1 MTAHEAG
8 RAGTYPVTFA
18 VLVGALVLAGA
29 LALSLMIT
37 GSPAFPVHVFG
48 DPRTSDR
55 LEAAEAIRP
64 SERPALPRGH
74 MGPQQLL
81 PLPVM
86 PVWHDAPGSTT
97 DTLYTAAAR
106 AGVQRE
112 LDLARAAA
120 QRGDRPLATR
130 LYANLAGRLT
140 GNRALLIERASVL
153 AAFGAHRDALALLR
167 LWLPQFPGDYELRML
182 AARNAW
188 WSEQA
193 LTADSLVGQAL
204 ALRRGDGDAL
214 RLRETIR
221 STTQPPL
228 AIARA
233 WVAEA
238 PAGNDGRAQ
247 VALARALVRDGA
259 FGEALAHFQA
269 ALRTPALHTDSLLLE
284 AASTAAAADSVRALE
299 AFTEQ
304 YLAFHP
310 HDAPAVLQVARSYA
324 WRGDYADALRNY
336 QRLAWTDPALRLEVA
351 QVLLWSGDQ
360 PGAERELRAVVAAQ
374 PRQAVALKLL
384 GDLALWRGDWTTAST
399 AYARAYAVDPSVD
412 GLAEGIASAA
422 RGMEAARLASLGR
435 PALDGYGATL
445 EAFGDNQRFRW
456 LTLGAT
462 RAFTGAGAA
471 FSATVRQ
478 HVMEGSPTGAL
489 SRNPGASARLT
500 AAFDLRDRVRL
511 DLLGGVE
518 RFGAVGS
525 FGVFGGGVTLT
536 PTPRTQYAVE
546 FRHEPAAPRV
556 ATFSALQARA
566 TSDVLA
572 VSAAATRGGWS
583 GAVRGERE
591 RVASTVGSAYRS
603 GVNASVTRA
612 LSPRLAASLGLSAQA
627 VDRASP
633 VLPGWG
639 PVMWA
644 PESYVEPTV
653 GLSWRAPV
661 TSAWSAEAGVQLGY
675 GLVKERAGLQRF
687 TGTGIPT
694 GALSGDLRYQQGQ
707 WSVSAGA
714 SYGGALR
721 KGYRSGTLRAQATYR
736 LGR

>member
-1 MTAHEAG
+1 
-8 RAGTYPVTFA
+8 
-18 VLVGALVLAGA
+18 
-29 LALSLMIT
+29 
-37 GSPAFPVHVFG
+37 
-48 DPRTSDR
+48 
-55 LEAAEAIRP
+55 
-64 SERPALPRGH
+64 
-74 MGPQQLL
+74 
-81 PLPVM
+81 
-86 PVWHDAPGSTT
+86 
-97 DTLYTAAAR
+97 
-106 AGVQRE
+106 
-112 LDLARAAA
+112 
-120 QRGDRPLATR
+120 
-130 LYANLAGRLT
+130 
-140 GNRALLIERASVL
+140 
-153 AAFGAHRDALALLR
+153 
-167 LWLPQFPGDYELRML
+167 
-182 AARNAW
+182 
-188 WSEQA
+188 
-193 LTADSLVGQAL
+193 
-204 ALRRGDGDAL
+204 
-214 RLRETIR
+214 
-221 STTQPPL
+221 
-228 AIARA
+228 
-233 WVAEA
+233 
-238 PAGNDGRAQ
+238 
-247 VALARALVRDGA
+247 
-259 FGEALAHFQA
+259 
-269 ALRTPALHTDSLLLE
+269 
-284 AASTAAAADSVRALE
+284 VRALE

-310 HDAPAVLQVARSYA
+310 NDAPAVLQVARSYA

-360 PGAERELRAVVAAQ
+360 PAAERELRAVVAAD

-384 GDLALWRGDWTTAST
+384 GDLALWRGDWTAAST
-399 AYARAYAVDPSVD
+399 AYARAYAVDPSVE
-412 GLAEGIASAA
+412 GLAEGIASAS
-422 RGMEAARLASLGR
+422 RGVEMARLASLGR
-435 PALDGYGATL
+435 PALNGYGTAL

-478 HVMEGSPTGAL
+478 HVIEGSPTGAL

-525 FGVFGGGVTLT
+525 FGVFGAGVTLT
-536 PTPRTQYAVE
+536 PSPRAQYAVE
-546 FRHEPAAPRV
+546 FRHEPAAPRL

-572 VSAAATRGGWS
+572 VSASASRGGWS

-591 RVASTVGSAYRS
+591 RVASAVGSAFRS
-603 GVNASVTRA
+603 GVNATVTRT
-612 LSPRLAASLGLSAQA
+612 LSPRLAASLGLTAQS

-644 PESYVEPTV
+644 PDSYVEPSL

-675 GLVKERAGLQRF
+675 GFVRERAGLQRF
-687 TGTGIPT
+687 TGNGIPT
-694 GALSGDLRYQQGQ
+694 GALSGDLRYQKGE

-721 KGYRSGTLRAQATYR
+721 KGYRAGTLRAQATYR